1 VVCGGCFVLRKWDL
15 ETPAVVLDFDVLMGN
30 IRFMSDYLR
39 GKPVKLRPHV
49 KCHKM
54 PVIAHMQVNAGA
66 KGLTVAKLGEAEVM
80 VNAGIRDVF
89 IANQVV
95 QKSKLER
102 LVNLNRYGTVSVA
115 VDNFE
120 VVETLS
126 KIAYEKGVEVKVI
139 EEINVG
145 LNRCGVEPGKP
156 AVELAEKISKS
167 KGLIFEGVLGFEGY
181 AIWIKE
187 FKEREKACKE
197 CYRKLIE
204 TVKEIEK
211 AGINVN
217 TVGAGGTGSFN
228 IAAEYPGIN
237 EIQPGHYA
245 IMSASHLMIEGI
257 PFKPALTILT
267 TIISKPTETRAV
279 IDGGVKTFSLMLGN
293 PIVKDIEGVTVSALH
308 VEHGILK
315 LSSNCSRNLSVG
327 DKIEFIPAYS
337 ETAINLFDKVYVVK
351 GDEVIATWKVEAR
364 GRVD

>member
-167 KGLIFEGVLGFEGY
+167 KGLIFEGVLGWEGH
-181 AIWIKE
+181 AAFVPKLDERIKE
-187 FKEREKACKE
+187 CHK
-197 CYRKLIE
+197 CYKKLIDS
-204 TVKEIEK
+204 VKEIEK

-237 EIQPGHYA
+237 EIQPGHY
-245 IMSASHLMIEGI
+245 IFMSPMHNIEGI
-257 PFKPALTILT
+257 PFKFAVSVLT
-267 TIISKPTETRAV
+267 TVISRPSKTRAI
-279 IDGGVKTFSLMLGN
+279 IDGGAKTFSTFGGLPVPKNL
-293 PIVKDIEGVTVSALH
+293 KDIEIHALH
-308 VEHGILK
+308 VEHGLLK
-315 LSSNCSRNLSVG
+315 IKDPTIDLKVG
-327 DKIEFIPAYS
+327 DKIEFIPYYP